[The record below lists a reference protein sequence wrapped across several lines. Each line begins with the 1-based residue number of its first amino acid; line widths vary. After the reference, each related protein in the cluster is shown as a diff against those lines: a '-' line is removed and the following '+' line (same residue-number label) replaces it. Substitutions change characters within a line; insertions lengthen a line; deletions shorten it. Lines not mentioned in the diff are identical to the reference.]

1 MSHTVPPDTDPLRAA
16 RPSGDDD
23 PDLTL
28 PVPSVVV
35 PPLTERP
42 QPAPAAAAEPAA
54 DLRGQRLGAWTLCR
68 QIGHGGMGEVWLA
81 ERSDGLFQAQAAIKL
96 LRSDLPAQQLAARFA
111 RERALLARLDHPAIA
126 RLLDAGV
133 DQGRAYLVLEYVQ
146 GKPLAEHVRQHCPDV
161 ASRVRLMMQ
170 VAEAVDHAHARLVV
184 HRDLK
189 PANVRVGADG
199 TPKLL
204 DFGIAGM
211 LGDDDAVDGQL
222 TRLTGRRVTLAYAA
236 PEQVTGEP
244 VGVTADVFSLGVML
258 FQLLSGDMP
267 FGSESSSRVA
277 AEHALLHDEA
287 PRLARS
293 ASGASAAPRS
303 PLQPED
309 PQRVRGDL
317 EAIVAKALRKQPA
330 ARYGSMRALIDD
342 LQRWLDHRPVSVRRD
357 DWRHRVRLWL
367 QRNAVGAAAGAA
379 LLLALSVGLA
389 ASLWQWQRAEAAAR
403 TSQAVTAYLGEL
415 LSSAQP
421 DRHSGQ
427 VPTVMQ
433 LLETS
438 RQDLAQRFADSPATQ
453 ERLLEV
459 LGQTYLALNRSD
471 LALPLARQRVA
482 TAAALD
488 GGTGSRS
495 LLARLDLA
503 RILAMREAFDQVVS
517 TAEPLRR
524 ELPRRLGEQSDSHRN
539 LLYVLAYAY
548 VRLSRFD
555 EGRSMLTQA
564 QRVTEAMYPPGDF
577 QRLFHHNHVQVLEV
591 SAGRLREGL
600 AALKLT
606 EPHWDS
612 IPSDQQR
619 MRHTLERNMIAVQV
633 RLGEYDG
640 LLERGTALLQR
651 IDALMG
657 AGSDQAAG
665 LRAELAR
672 GLAETGRHA
681 EAWQQRQA
689 VLDQAPG
696 GLAGRQPAQA
706 LPERAQTLLARA
718 LAQPQVA
725 ATLVSQA
732 RALMGELDRHGP
744 DIGLPGLEAR
754 AALLRAA
761 LVLGERSLAA
771 AALRTLRD
779 DPRLAG
785 HRALRSRVDQLDG
798 ALRRWSGDLDGSR
811 TLLQA
816 RVKDQLDLVE
826 TRTPRAWSALL
837 DLATTLVDLGDP
849 AAAQVLQQALQTRPA
864 GMPADVPLDR
874 LQAWLQARLRHGD
887 DRAAPVRKA
896 WAELARRVS
905 RDPGAARSA
914 VLASTVF

>member
-1 MSHTVPPDTDPLRAA
+1 MSPTVPPASHPPHAA
-16 RPSGDDD
+16 RASSHDD
-23 PDLTL
+23 PDRTL
-28 PVPSVVV
+28 PVPL
-35 PPLTERP
+35 PA
-42 QPAPAAAAEPAA
+42 APAASELPSPPAA
-54 DLRGQRLGAWTLCR
+54 VPVDLSGHRLGAWTLCR
-68 QIGHGGMGEVWLA
+68 KIGHGGMGEVWLA

-146 GKPLAEHVRQHCPDV
+146 GMPLAEHVRQHCPDV
-161 ASRVRLMMQ
+161 ASRVRLMVQ

-189 PANVRVGADG
+189 PANVLVSADG

-211 LGDDDAVDGQL
+211 LGEDDLVDGQL

-293 ASGASAAPRS
+293 RSGASSAPRS
-303 PLQPED
+303 ALQPVD

-317 EAIVAKALRKQPA
+317 EAIVAKALRKRPA
-330 ARYGSMRALIDD
+330 DRYGSMRVLIDD

-357 DWRHRVRLWL
+357 DWRHRAGLWL
-367 QRNAVGAAAGAA
+367 QRNAVAAAAGAA

-403 TSQAVTAYLGEL
+403 TAQAVTNYLGEL

-433 LLETS
+433 LLESS
-438 RQDLAQRFADSPATQ
+438 RQDLSQRFADSPATQ

-488 GGTGSRS
+488 GGTGRRS

-503 RILAMREAFDQVVS
+503 RILAMREAFDQVVA

-524 ELPRRLGEQSDSHRN
+524 DLPRRLGEHSDEHRN
-539 LLYVLAYAY
+539 LLYVLAYAH

-555 EGRSMLTQA
+555 EGRTLMEQA
-564 QRVTEAMYPPGDF
+564 RRVTEAMYPPGDF
-577 QRLFHHNHVQVLEV
+577 QRLFHFNHVQVLEV
-591 SAGRLREGL
+591 SAGRLRQGL
-600 AALKLT
+600 AALQQT
-606 EPHWDS
+606 EPHWDA
-612 IPSDQQR
+612 IPAEQQR
-619 MRHTLERNMIAVQV
+619 SRHTLERNMIAVQI
-633 RLGEYDG
+633 RLGEYEG
-640 LLERGTALLQR
+640 LLDRGTALLHR

-657 AGSDQAAG
+657 TGSDQAAG

-672 GLAETGRHA
+672 GLTETGRYA
-681 EAWQQRQA
+681 EAWMQRQA

-696 GLAGRQPAQA
+696 GLAARQPAQT
-706 LPERAQTLLARA
+706 LPERAQALLARA
-718 LAQPQVA
+718 LAQPQA
-725 ATLVSQA
+725 AAALNSQA
-732 RALMGELDRHGP
+732 RALMDELERQVP
-744 DIGLPGLEAR
+744 DIGVPGLEAR

-761 LVLGERSLAA
+761 LVLGDRALAA
-771 AALRTLRD
+771 SAVRALRGD
-779 DPRLAG
+779 SRLAG
-785 HRALRSRVDQLDG
+785 HRTLRSRVDQLEG
-798 ALRRWSGDLDGSR
+798 ALRRWQGDLEGSR
-811 TLLQA
+811 SLLQA
-816 RVKDQLDLVE
+816 RADAQLDLVE
-826 TRTPRAWSALL
+826 TRTPRTWSALL
-837 DLATTLVDLGDP
+837 DLATTLTDLRDP
-849 AAAQVLQQALQTRPA
+849 AAARVLQRANQVRPT
-864 GMPADVPLDR
+864 GMPGDVPLDR
-874 LQAWLQARLRHGD
+874 LHAWLEARLRHGD
-887 DRAAPVRKA
+887 DRAAPVRRA
-896 WAELARRVS
+896 WSELARRVG
-905 RDPGAARSA
+905 REPGAPRSM
-914 VLASTVF
+914 VLAATVF